1 MNILQI
7 AILIFVIIESLN
19 ILTLYFNAG
28 SRIGNGLGVF
38 NAYDVAEK
46 DDVVGPFVRY
56 LIDWVAG
63 AKLIFVMV
71 GIAILFSSEEI
82 VQVLV
87 VIAFIISILSFY
99 YRLFPAIKRLDQKGQ
114 ITPKGYSKTLNY
126 MILSF
131 VIGFSIVLL
140 VEIIRVF

>member
-7 AILIFVIIESLN
+7 AILVFVIIESLN

-38 NAYDVAEK
+38 DAYEQSINDQET
-46 DDVVGPFVRY
+46 GPLVRY

-71 GIAILFSSEEI
+71 GIAVLFSKEEL

-87 VIAFIISILSFY
+87 VIAFILSILSFY
-99 YRLFPAIKRLDQKGQ
+99 YRLFPNIRKLDQEGK
-114 ITPKGYSKTLNY
+114 ITPKGYSKTLNF
-126 MILSF
+126 MI
-131 VIGFSIVLL
+131 IGFLAMFVVALVLHFWVL
-140 VEIIRVF
+140 

>member
-7 AILIFVIIESLN
+7 AILIFVVIESLN
-19 ILTLYFNAG
+19 VLTLYFNAG

-38 NAYDVAEK
+38 NAYDLAEK
-46 DDVVGPFVRY
+46 DEMVGPFVRY

-71 GIAILFSSEEI
+71 GIAILFSTEPL
-82 VQVLV
+82 VHMLV

-99 YRLFPAIKRLDQKGQ
+99 YRLFPMIKRLDEKGQ

-126 MILSF
+126 MI
-131 VIGFSIVLL
+131 IGFLTMFVAAL
-140 VEIIRVF
+140 VIYLVF

>member
-1 MNILQI
+1 MNVLQI

-38 NAYDVAEK
+38 NALEVAEK
-46 DDVVGPFVRY
+46 DEMVGPFVRY

-71 GIAILFSSEEI
+71 GIAVLFSTEEL
-82 VQVLV
+82 VHLLV
-87 VIAFIISILSFY
+87 VIAFILSILSFY
-99 YRLFPAIKRLDQKGQ
+99 YRLFPMIKRLDEKGE

-126 MILSF
+126 MI
-131 VIGFSIVLL
+131 IGFLTMFVAAIAIYFL
-140 VEIIRVF
+140 V

>member
-7 AILIFVIIESLN
+7 AILVFVVIESLN
-19 ILTLYFNAG
+19 VLTLYFNAG

-38 NAYDVAEK
+38 NAFKVAEK
-46 DDVVGPFVRY
+46 DEVVGPFVRY

-71 GIAILFSSEEI
+71 GIAVLFSSEEL
-82 VQVLV
+82 VHMLV

-99 YRLFPAIKRLDQKGQ
+99 YRLFPMIKRLDKEGQ

-126 MILSF
+126 MI
-131 VIGFSIVLL
+131 IGFLAMFIVAL
-140 VEIIRVF
+140 VIHLVV

>member
-7 AILIFVIIESLN
+7 AILIFVVIESLN
-19 ILTLYFNAG
+19 VLTLYFNAG

-38 NAYDVAEK
+38 NAYDLAEK
-46 DDVVGPFVRY
+46 DEMVGPFVRY

-71 GIAILFSSEEI
+71 GIAILFSTEPL
-82 VQVLV
+82 VHLLV

-99 YRLFPAIKRLDQKGQ
+99 YRLFPMIKRLDEKGQ
-114 ITPKGYSKTLNY
+114 ITPCGHAN
-126 MILSF
+126 
-131 VIGFSIVLL
+131 V
-140 VEIIRVF
+140 

>member
-7 AILIFVIIESLN
+7 AILIFIVIESLN

-38 NAYDVAEK
+38 NAFEIAEK

-56 LIDWVAG
+56 LIDWIAG
-63 AKLIFVMV
+63 AKLIFVLV
-71 GIAILFSSEEI
+71 GIAVLFSSEEL
-82 VQVLV
+82 VHMLV
-87 VIAFIISILSFY
+87 VIAFIISIISFY
-99 YRLFPAIKRLDQKGQ
+99 YRLFPMIKRLDMKGQ

-126 MILSF
+126 MI
-131 VIGFSIVLL
+131 IGFLL
-140 VEIIRVF
+140 MFVAALIIHLVT

>member
-7 AILIFVIIESLN
+7 AILIFIVIESLN

-38 NAYDVAEK
+38 NAFEIAEK

-56 LIDWVAG
+56 LIDWIAG
-63 AKLIFVMV
+63 AKLIFVLV
-71 GIAILFSSEEI
+71 GIAILFSSEER
-82 VQVLV
+82 VHMLV
-87 VIAFIISILSFY
+87 VIAFIISIISFY
-99 YRLFPAIKRLDQKGQ
+99 YRLFPMIKRLDMKGQ

-126 MILSF
+126 MI
-131 VIGFSIVLL
+131 IGFLL
-140 VEIIRVF
+140 MFVAALIIHLVT

>member
-7 AILIFVIIESLN
+7 AILIFVVIESLN
-19 ILTLYFNAG
+19 VLTLYFNAG

-38 NAYDVAEK
+38 NAYELAEK
-46 DDVVGPFVRY
+46 DEIVGPFVRY

-71 GIAILFSSEEI
+71 GIAVLFSTEPL
-82 VQVLV
+82 VHMLV
-87 VIAFIISILSFY
+87 VIAFIVSILSFY
-99 YRLFPAIKRLDQKGQ
+99 YRLFPTIKRLDEKGQ

-126 MILSF
+126 MI
-131 VIGFSIVLL
+131 IGFLTMFVAAL
-140 VEIIRVF
+140 VVYLVF

>member
-7 AILIFVIIESLN
+7 AILIFVVIESLN
-19 ILTLYFNAG
+19 VLTLYFNAG

-38 NAYDVAEK
+38 NAYDLAEK
-46 DDVVGPFVRY
+46 DEMVGPFVRY

-71 GIAILFSSEEI
+71 GIAILFSTEPL
-82 VQVLV
+82 VHLLV

-99 YRLFPAIKRLDQKGQ
+99 YRLFPMIKRLDEKGQ

-126 MILSF
+126 MI
-131 VIGFSIVLL
+131 IGFLTMFVAAL
-140 VEIIRVF
+140 VIYLVF

>member
-7 AILIFVIIESLN
+7 TILIFVVIESLN
-19 ILTLYFNAG
+19 VLTLYFNAG

-38 NAYDVAEK
+38 NAYDLAEK
-46 DDVVGPFVRY
+46 DEMVGPFVRY

-71 GIAILFSSEEI
+71 GIAILFSTEPL
-82 VQVLV
+82 VHLLV

-99 YRLFPAIKRLDQKGQ
+99 YRLFPMIKRLDEKGQ

-126 MILSF
+126 MI
-131 VIGFSIVLL
+131 IGFLTMFVAAL
-140 VEIIRVF
+140 VIYLVF